1 MNLYHDGTLQATFAG
16 SRSHERIVNFIKEQ
30 TGMSEPSPGSPPP
43 DPPNND
49 LEMIR
54 TGRNPHGEVLSL
66 TPETFS
72 SVIADGGV
80 FVKFFAPW
88 WVTPFS

>member
-1 MNLYHDGTLQATFAG
+1 MNLYHDGTLQATYVG
-16 SRSHERIVNFIKEQ
+16 LRSHERIVNFIEKQ
-30 TGMSEPSPGSPPP
+30 TGMSVPSPGSQPP
-43 DPPNND
+43 DPPTND
-49 LEMIR
+49 LEITR
-54 TGRNPHGEVLSL
+54 TERNPHGEVLAL

-88 WVTPFS
+88 WVIPSS

>member
-1 MNLYHDGTLQATFAG
+1 MNLYHDGTLQATFVG
-16 SRSHERIVNFIKEQ
+16 SRTHERIVNFIKEQ
-30 TGMSEPSPGSPPP
+30 TWISEPSPDSPPP

-49 LEMIR
+49 LETTR

-88 WVTPFS
+88 WVVPFS